1 MSVSLVLEQLLNG
14 LQFGLMLFLL
24 SAGLTLVLGM
34 MDVVNLAQGSLY
46 MLGAYFAATLAAV
59 TGSFWAG
66 VAGAVLGTALVALLL
81 EVSVLRRVYGADHLT
96 QVLATFALILVFNE
110 AVRAIWGPQALLLAV
125 PPELSRPVT
134 LLPGLSYS
142 AYRLTVIGAGA
153 LLAVG
158 MFLLIHRTRLGM
170 WVRAGASN
178 RRMAQAMGVPIRD
191 VFTGVFVVGAAL
203 SAVAGALLGP
213 IFAVQVGMG
222 EDVLILAFVAIV
234 IGGIGSVKGSLAGS
248 LLVGVVD
255 TAGRAFLPSAFG
267 LLFAP
272 EVASNLGPTVA
283 SVLIYLLMAVVLFVR
298 PQGLFPVHG

>member
-1 MSVSLVLEQLLNG
+1 VSASLVLEQLLNG
-14 LQFGLMLFLL
+14 VQFGLMLFLL

-46 MLGAYFAATLAAV
+46 MLGAYFAATLSAA

-66 VAGAVLGTALVALLL
+66 VAGAVVATAVVGLLL

-110 AVRAIWGPQALLLAV
+110 GVRMIWGPQALLLSV
-125 PPELSRPVT
+125 PPELARPVA
-134 LLPGLSYS
+134 LLPGLNYS
-142 AYRLTVIGAGA
+142 AYRLTIIAAGVV
-153 LLAVG
+153 LAAVL
-158 MFLLIHRTRLGM
+158 FLFIHRTRVGM

-178 RRMAQAMGVPIRD
+178 RRMAQVMGVPIRR
-191 VFTGVFVVGAAL
+191 VFTGVFVASAAL

-222 EDVLILAFVAIV
+222 EEVLILAFVVIV
-234 IGGIGSVKGSLAGS
+234 IGGIGSVKGSLVGS

-255 TAGRAFLPSAFG
+255 TAGRAFLPAAFAH
-267 LLFAP
+267 LFPP
-272 EVASNLGPTVA
+272 EMASNLGPAAA
-283 SVLIYLLMAVVLFVR
+283 SVLIYFLMALVLFLR
-298 PQGLFPVHG
+298 PQGLFPVRG

>member
-1 MSVSLVLEQLLNG
+1 VPLSLWVEQLLNG

-24 SAGLTLVLGM
+24 SAGLTVVLGM

-46 MLGAYFAATLAAV
+46 MLGAYFAATLTAA

-66 VAGAVLGTALVALLL
+66 TAGAILATALVALLV
-81 EVSVLRRVYGADHLT
+81 EAAVLRRLYGADHLT

-110 AVRAIWGPQALLLAV
+110 GVRIVWGPQALLLSV

-134 LLPGLSYS
+134 LLPGLAYS
-142 AYRLTVIGAGA
+142 AYRLVIIGAGA
-153 LLAVG
+153 LLAG
-158 MFLLIHRTRLGM
+158 MLFWFIHRTRVGM

-178 RRMAQAMGVPIRD
+178 RRMAQVMGVPIRR
-191 VFTGVFVVGAAL
+191 VFTGVFVASAAL

-222 EDVLILAFVAIV
+222 EEVLILAFVVVV
-234 IGGIGSVKGSLAGS
+234 IGGIGSVKGSLVGS

-255 TAGRAFLPSAFG
+255 TAGRAFLPPLFA
-267 LLFAP
+267 LLFP
-272 EVASNLGPTVA
+272 PQVASNLGPAVA
-283 SVLIYLLMAVVLFVR
+283 SVLIYFVMAVVLFVR
-298 PQGLFPVHG
+298 PQGLFPVRG